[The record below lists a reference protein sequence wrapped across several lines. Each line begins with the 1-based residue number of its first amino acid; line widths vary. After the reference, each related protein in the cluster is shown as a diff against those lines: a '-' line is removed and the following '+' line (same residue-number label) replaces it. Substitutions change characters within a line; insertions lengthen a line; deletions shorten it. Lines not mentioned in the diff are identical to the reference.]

1 MTKSARS
8 TKNKVMS
15 SVSNS
20 FKFANEKV
28 KSNLIDYIRRE
39 NIEIDDSDL
48 RKILFMVESTIEQ
61 SFTLSSDSIS
71 KSLEEM

>member
-8 TKNKVMS
+8 SKNKVMS

-28 KSNLIDYIRRE
+28 KSNLVDYIRRE
-39 NIEIDDSDL
+39 NIEIDDNDL

-71 KSLEEM
+71 RSLEEM